1 MSTESTLTFKVIWTD
16 LPRIKTAEK
25 QKKPALQ
32 GSFHLAPSYH
42 SPNTKSFTQCLWGA
56 GENFVTRVM
65 WSATMDAV
73 MSWLIPG
80 APPGLLERPS
90 HLKIGYLPQDPQS
103 GIHGRLPTLLFSQP
117 FYSVSKLP
125 EACQLRGYSCATQ
138 PELSGPLSPPT
149 FCSTCSDFLGVLLG
163 ACFPT
168 CDLVHPS
175 EIKHSPVHL
184 GFTSG
189 FPSGP
194 RFRFDLGLRGPRAS
208 LIAQLVKNTPAMQET
223 WVWSLGWEDSLEKGM
238 ATYSSILAWRIPWT
252 V

>member
-32 GSFHLAPSYH
+32 GSCRLAPSYH

-138 PELSGPLSPPT
+138 PELVVPSHPLLSVPLAQT
-149 FCSTCSDFLGVLLG
+149 SWEFYLGLVFLHVTLCTLQKLSTVLFIWGLPLASLLG
-163 ACFPT
+163 QGS
-168 CDLVHPS
+168 DLTLDYVVP
-175 EIKHSPVHL
+175 
-184 GFTSG
+184 
-189 FPSGP
+189 
-194 RFRFDLGLRGPRAS
+194 GL
-208 LIAQLVKNTPAMQET
+208 
-223 WVWSLGWEDSLEKGM
+223 
-238 ATYSSILAWRIPWT
+238 PW
-252 V
+252 